1 MANYPGAVAFFKQS
15 LRSSAESKIQETM
28 SRPMSH
34 TKAIALNHLD
44 FAALLVSRV
53 CHDLVS
59 PVGAVVNGLEVL
71 EDETD
76 MAMRADALRLVAA
89 SAEQAAARLQFAR
102 IAFGA
107 AGSAGA
113 ELDLAEVGRITSGLL
128 KGGKVELVWKA
139 EAVNWPKDWAKLLM
153 NAVLVAADC
162 LPRGGRVHVETGGDA
177 TAPKF
182 VIRAAGT
189 IARLTPEVEWALKGE
204 PVAPLDGRSIQPY
217 LTFHLSQ
224 GLALALSV
232 GVAEGEVRFAAG

>member
-1 MANYPGAVAFFKQS
+1 
-15 LRSSAESKIQETM
+15 M
-28 SRPMSH
+28 SQA
-34 TKAIALNHLD
+34 KAIALNDLD

-113 ELDLAEVGRITSGLL
+113 ELDLAEVGRIMSGLL
-128 KGGKVELVWKA
+128 KGGKVELVWQA

-153 NAVLVAADC
+153 NAVLVGADS
-162 LPRGGRVHVETGGDA
+162 LPRGGKVYVETSGDA
-177 TAPKF
+177 QAPRF
-182 VIRAAGT
+182 AIRAAGT
-189 IARLTPEVEWALKGE
+189 IARLTPEVEHALTGE
-204 PVAPLDGRSIQPY
+204 PAGTLDGRSIQPY
-217 LTFHLSQ
+217 LTYQISQTLSTP
-224 GLALALSV
+224 LSV
-232 GVAEGEVRFAAG
+232 AAAEGEVRLKAG